1 MRRDA
6 PGSMGNKS
14 KLPALKSQEAVGNA
28 KKEIIICHRVREV
41 FQHKEVSDMMEA
53 ERKETSPS
61 LRYRCDGGD
70 GQIDLLCGIYVE
82 AIP

>member
-1 MRRDA
+1 
-6 PGSMGNKS
+6 MGNKS
-14 KLPALKSQEAVGNA
+14 KLSALKSQEPVGNA

-41 FQHKEVSDMMEA
+41 FQHKEASGMMEA
-53 ERKETSPS
+53 ERKEPAPSPS
-61 LRYRCDGGD
+61 CRCDGGD